1 MCMLLAFIVRH
12 EAMKGNLKKTPTCEN
27 ATQRGP
33 CSTALF
39 AQSLLHYSYC
49 VPCPSLSLFSIFI
62 KSDMD
67 VMNRVTNALSE
78 ASCVKMTYLI

>member
-39 AQSLLHYSYC
+39 AQTLLHYSYC
-49 VPCPSLSLFSIFI
+49 VHTLSLSLFSIFI
-62 KSDMD
+62 KSAMD

>member
-33 CSTALF
+33 CSTALRAKF
-39 AQSLLHYSYC
+39 ASLLLLC
-49 VPCPSLSLFSIFI
+49 GLFSIFI
-62 KSDMD
+62 KSAMD

>member
-33 CSTALF
+33 CSTALRAKF
-39 AQSLLHYSYC
+39 ASLLLLC
-49 VPCPSLSLFSIFI
+49 GLFSIFI
-62 KSDMD
+62 KSAMG
-67 VMNRVTNALSE
+67 NEQSNK
-78 ASCVKMTYLI
+78 CP